1 MRRTEIEIVVAI
13 LEVAGEPIN
22 KTAIVY
28 KTNINFKIA
37 KKYLDTLQ
45 ANGLI
50 EKKPENKYRITDKG
64 KSYLQKAKEL
74 SQFIGTSTS

>member
-1 MRRTEIEIVVAI
+1 MRRTETEIIVAI
-13 LEVAGEPIN
+13 LEAAGEPIN

-28 KTNINFKIA
+28 KTNINFKLA
-37 KKYLDTLQ
+37 KKYLDLLQ

-50 EKKPENKYRITDKG
+50 EKNLENKYQITDKG

-74 SQFIGTSTS
+74 SQFLGTF

>member
-1 MRRTEIEIVVAI
+1 MRRTETEIIVAI

-28 KTNINFKIA
+28 KTNINFKLA
-37 KKYLDTLQ
+37 RKYLNMLQ

-50 EKKPENKYRITDKG
+50 EKNPENKYQITDKG
-64 KSYLQKAKEL
+64 KSYLNKAKEL
-74 SQFIGTSTS
+74 SQFIGTSS

>member
-1 MRRTEIEIVVAI
+1 MRRTETEIIVAI
-13 LEVAGEPIN
+13 LEAAGEPIN

-28 KTNINFKIA
+28 KTNINFKLA
-37 KKYLDTLQ
+37 KKYLDLLQ

-50 EKKPENKYRITDKG
+50 EKNLENKYQITDKG

-74 SQFIGTSTS
+74 SLFLGTST